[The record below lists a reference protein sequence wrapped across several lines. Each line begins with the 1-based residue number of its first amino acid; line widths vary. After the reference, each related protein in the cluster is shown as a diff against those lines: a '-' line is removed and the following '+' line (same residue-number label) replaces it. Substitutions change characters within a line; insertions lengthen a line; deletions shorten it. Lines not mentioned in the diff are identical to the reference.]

1 MRFTRRT
8 WAGALAT
15 AMVAAGVAVFAGSA
29 VATSHSEPGDCTG
42 SGFRAC
48 VNAKLDMQA
57 MQIHALKHRVFVLK
71 GTVATQAT
79 EIAALQSSDTQQNGQ
94 IKTLTD
100 TYNCQLG
107 DLLNVTTT
115 QVTNTAGNTVDALIR
130 DYHGIAPV
138 WALVFNGCHSTLPA
152 G

>member
-1 MRFTRRT
+1 MRFTHKT
-8 WAGALAT
+8 WTGAILT
-15 AMVAAGVAVFAGSA
+15 AMVAGVMVLAGPAA
-29 VATSHSEPGDCTG
+29 ATSHTESGDCTG

-57 MQIHALKHRVFVLK
+57 MQISTLRHKVKVLK
-71 GTVATQAT
+71 AQVITLQA
-79 EIAALQSSDTQQNGQ
+79 SDTQQTAD

-115 QVTNTAGNTVDALIR
+115 LVPNVDGNNVEALILNH
-130 DYHGIAPV
+130 HGLIPN
-138 WALVFNGCHSTLPA
+138 WALVFNGCHSTLK
-152 G
+152 